1 MIGLVVTAHGRLAE
15 ELVATARQIVGELTQ
30 VTSCGVDPCGAP
42 EQFKDKLRE
51 AIHSVDSGD
60 GVIVLADLLG
70 GSPCTSGLSLCS
82 KANVE
87 VLTGVNLPMLLKANS
102 MRASASTSARELA
115 TALIAYAQKNITCAS
130 ELLRARSSAA

>member
-1 MIGLVVTAHGRLAE
+1 MVGLVVTAHGRLAE
-15 ELVATARQIVGELTQ
+15 ELVSTARQIVGELNQIAT
-30 VTSCGVDPCGAP
+30 CGVDPCSAP
-42 EQFKDKLRE
+42 EEFKERMRQ

-102 MRASASTSARELA
+102 LRGTSGQSVAQLA
-115 TALIAYAQKNITCAS
+115 TDLTTYGQKNITCAS
-130 ELLRARSSAA
+130 QMLRARSPAA